1 MKTETSGLEGAP
13 KGYLAMPK
21 KGSGPGVLVLHA
33 WWGLNDVFT
42 SVCDRLAAAGFA
54 AFAPDLYHGAIAS
67 TIEEAKTL
75 LSRLD
80 EERARE
86 DVVNSV
92 RALRHHP
99 KVRGDGLGVVGFSMG
114 ASWAL
119 WSADEFPGD
128 VAAVVVFYG
137 TSDKP
142 ARARAAFLGHFAEK
156 DEWESTEYINEL
168 EGSLRA
174 AGREVA
180 FHTYPGTTHWF
191 FEGNR
196 PDAYDAEAARIAWQR
211 TVTFLTTHLFPKKS

>member
-86 DVVNSV
+86 GVGNKG
-92 RALRHHP
+92 RAPRHHP
-99 KVRGDGLGVVGFSMG
+99 KGRGGGLGGRG
-114 ASWAL
+114 L
-119 WSADEFPGD
+119 SAG
-128 VAAVVVFYG
+128 V
-137 TSDKP
+137 S
-142 ARARAAFLGHFAEK
+142 
-156 DEWESTEYINEL
+156 
-168 EGSLRA
+168 
-174 AGREVA
+174 
-180 FHTYPGTTHWF
+180 
-191 FEGNR
+191 
-196 PDAYDAEAARIAWQR
+196 
-211 TVTFLTTHLFPKKS
+211 